1 MSSVSHISRQ
11 KGMGAQTHAI
21 GIRLRN
27 SIVAQDARLRPLPQ
41 GQILAVARHACKL
54 LGIVKLGVG

>member
-1 MSSVSHISRQ
+1 
-11 KGMGAQTHAI
+11 MGAQTHAI